1 MNNTSSVAV
10 VYIGKKHFKSD
21 TITGS
26 RLRFPRLEPIE
37 VSSDVAHRLLAFSD
51 CWVRQS
57 QVEATLQQ
65 QEEEKQLKEE
75 QLARQ
80 LEEEARI
87 AAENSFVVKVQGD
100 ELDIS
105 KYTLAQLFTLNESE
119 ELGLKKDAKESA
131 GDFRVRVRDALKAG
145 SVQDGFAE

>member
-1 MNNTSSVAV
+1 MSEKIAI
-10 VYIGKKHFKSD
+10 VYIGEKNVKRD

-26 RLRFPRLEPIE
+26 RAVFPRLQP
-37 VSSDVAHRLLAFSD
+37 VHVDNKVAHQLLEFKD
-51 CWVRQS
+51 VWVRHEQM
-57 QVEATLQQ
+57 EAILQQ
-65 QEEEKQLKEE
+65 QEEEKRLKEE
-75 QLARQ
+75 ELARQ

-87 AAENSFVVKVQGD
+87 AAENSFVVNVQGD

>member
-1 MNNTSSVAV
+1 MSEKIAI
-10 VYIGKKHFKSD
+10 VYIGEKNVKRD

-26 RLRFPRLEPIE
+26 RAVFPRLQPVHVDSE
-37 VSSDVAHRLLAFSD
+37 VAYQLLEFKDV
-51 CWVRQS
+51 WVCHEQM
-57 QVEATLQQ
+57 EAILQQ
-65 QEEEKQLKEE
+65 QEEEKRLKEE
-75 QLARQ
+75 ELARQ
-80 LEEEARI
+80 IEEEARI
-87 AAENSFVVKVQGD
+87 AAENSFVVNVQGD

-131 GDFRVRVRDALKAG
+131 GDFRVRVRDALKAR

>member
-1 MNNTSSVAV
+1 MNNTNTVAV

-37 VSSDVAHRLLAFSD
+37 VSSDVAHRLLAFPD
-51 CWVRQS
+51 VWVCHEQM
-57 QVEATLQQ
+57 EATLLQ
-65 QEEEKQLKEE
+65 QEEEKRLKAE

-80 LEEEARI
+80 IEEEARL
-87 AAENSFVVKVQGD
+87 AAENSFVVNVQGD

-105 KYTLAQLFTLNESE
+105 KYTLAQLSTLNESE

-131 GDFRVRVRDALKAG
+131 GDFRIRVRDALKAR

>member
-1 MNNTSSVAV
+1 MSEKIAI
-10 VYIGKKHFKSD
+10 VYIGEKNVKRD

-26 RLRFPRLEPIE
+26 RAVFPRLQP
-37 VSSDVAHRLLAFSD
+37 VHVDNKVAHQLLEFPD
-51 CWVRQS
+51 VWVRHEQM
-57 QVEATLQQ
+57 EAILQQ
-65 QEEEKQLKEE
+65 QEEEKRLKEE
-75 QLARQ
+75 ELARQ

>member
-1 MNNTSSVAV
+1 MSEKIAI
-10 VYIGKKHFKSD
+10 VYIGEKNVKRD

-26 RLRFPRLEPIE
+26 RAVFPRLQPVHVDSE
-37 VSSDVAHRLLAFSD
+37 VAYQLLEFKDV
-51 CWVRQS
+51 WVRHEQM
-57 QVEATLQQ
+57 EEILQQ
-65 QEEEKQLKEE
+65 QEEEKRLKEE
-75 QLARQ
+75 ELARQ

-105 KYTLAQLFTLNESE
+105 KYTLAQLLTLNESE

-131 GDFRVRVRDALKAG
+131 GDFRVRVRDALKAR

>member
-1 MNNTSSVAV
+1 MSEKIAI
-10 VYIGKKHFKSD
+10 VYIGEKNVKRD

-26 RLRFPRLEPIE
+26 RAVFPRLQPVHVDSKVAYQLLEFP
-37 VSSDVAHRLLAFSD
+37 DV
-51 CWVRQS
+51 WVRHEK
-57 QVEATLQQ
+57 VEETLKQ
-65 QEEEKQLKEE
+65 QEEEKRLKEKE
-75 QLARQ
+75 LARQ
-80 LEEEARI
+80 REEEARL
-87 AAENSFVVKVQGD
+87 AAENSFVVNVQGD

-105 KYTLAQLFTLNESE
+105 KYTLAQLLTLNESE